1 MLGVVEGLMT
11 SPMLGNDYKRI
22 EKLRMC
28 VFSMNAKTLASV
40 VDSYIS
46 VHSEVQEAPI
56 NLVSFWAVR
65 DACKSKGKDI
75 VSK

>member
-1 MLGVVEGLMT
+1 
-11 SPMLGNDYKRI
+11 
-22 EKLRMC
+22 
-28 VFSMNAKTLASV
+28 LASV

-75 VSK
+75 TSK